1 MELLYALLGKAC
13 FIIHNVSEI
22 HPCCCT
28 YQQFVL
34 SYCSMQLVSKA
45 VSLKNKRSVKKNKI
59 SKHDS
64 LLFCFFFFL
73 QLRIPR
79 LRGAKWYIVSQWHH
93 CTVLC
98 CPIQTSFYHIHGH
111 FLVSLVR
118 KSLSESV
125 REYCYRKWKVNTQV
139 MKVVGFPQRHVCQ
152 WVGKQKWYT
161 NAMEDYSWIK
171 RNKILTCIASW
182 VNPENMLSEKSP
194 T

>member
-1 MELLYALLGKAC
+1 ML
-13 FIIHNVSEI
+13 FWVR
-22 HPCCCT
+22 
-28 YQQFVL
+28 
-34 SYCSMQLVSKA
+34 LVSLYIM
-45 VSLKNKRSVKKNKI
+45 SLRFIHVVAHTSSLFFLIAQCNLFLRQYLSKTKGLLRKIRSD
-59 SKHDS
+59 STWLSS
-64 LLFCFFFFL
+64 LLLFFFL

-98 CPIQTSFYHIHGH
+98 CPIQSSFYHIHGH

-182 VNPENMLSEKSP
+182 VNPENMLSEKSR